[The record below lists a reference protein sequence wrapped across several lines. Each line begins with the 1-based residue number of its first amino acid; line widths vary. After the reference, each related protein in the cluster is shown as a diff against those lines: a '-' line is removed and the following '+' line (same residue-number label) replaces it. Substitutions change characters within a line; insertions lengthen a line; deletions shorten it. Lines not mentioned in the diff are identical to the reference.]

1 MSSGGTGYHTDHLS
15 PLMYNNLETK
25 KIPCLVV
32 AIPGLDQPLFRDVR
46 AIAHA

>member
-15 PLMYNNLETK
+15 PLMYNNLKTK
-25 KIPCLVV
+25 KKLHALV
-32 AIPGLDQPLFRDVR
+32 AIPGLNQPLFRDVR

>member
-1 MSSGGTGYHTDHLS
+1 MARDNTPTTFHQ
-15 PLMYNNLETK
+15 LMYNNLGTK
-25 KIPCLVV
+25 KLHALV